1 MSQFY
6 HIGGVFPGRHWSS
19 LVIIGRHRLSL
30 AVIGSHRFSDVPPIQ
45 GGSTVYRN
53 RPPVAVGVTFQSL
66 QSVSIRLDPR
76 IYHRMTDESRKSR
89 MMNDEAIL
97 NSNARRVSPPPCE
110 PGHVS
115 PPCCPPGQKPGM

>member
-1 MSQFY
+1 MVSGSASAQ
-6 HIGGVFPGRHWSS
+6 S
-19 LVIIGRHRLSL
+19 LSL
-30 AVIGSHRFSDVPPIQ
+30 GGPIQ

-97 NSNARRVSPPPCE
+97 NSVTVVS
-110 PGHVS
+110 
-115 PPCCPPGQKPGM
+115 